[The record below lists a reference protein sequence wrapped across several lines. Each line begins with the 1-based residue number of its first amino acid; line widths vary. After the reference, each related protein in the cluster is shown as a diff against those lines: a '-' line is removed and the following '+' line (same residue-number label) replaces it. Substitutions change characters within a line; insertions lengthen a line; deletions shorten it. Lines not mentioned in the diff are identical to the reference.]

1 MKKVC
6 ISFALLTIII
16 LTIAAFG
23 IPTGTPEYLRIHIRA
38 NSNGEVDQAVKYRV
52 KTAVV
57 DYLTPCI
64 AECDTKQKAMEQVK
78 KHLSGIEET
87 ADAVLA
93 ANGFS
98 YRSRASVRQE

>member
-64 AECDTKQKAMEQVK
+64 AECDTKQKARAAP
-78 KHLSGIEET
+78 EESQGRGDGAGEKT
-87 ADAVLA
+87 PI
-93 ANGFS
+93 
-98 YRSRASVRQE
+98 RH

>member
-64 AECDTKQKAMEQVK
+64 AECDTKQKAMEQGKATNWV
-78 KHLSGIEET
+78 SSS
-87 ADAVLA
+87 ASSSPVVFRPRAVP
-93 ANGFS
+93 
-98 YRSRASVRQE
+98 

>member
-38 NSNGEVDQAVKYRV
+38 NSNGEVRRSN
-52 KTAVV
+52 TA
-57 DYLTPCI
+57 
-64 AECDTKQKAMEQVK
+64 
-78 KHLSGIEET
+78 
-87 ADAVLA
+87 
-93 ANGFS
+93 
-98 YRSRASVRQE
+98 